1 MRNRSHTAASPG
13 EMSASR
19 TTGSRVEKSDRAVL
33 WLLLALGIALMLVAA
48 GTLRA
53 EETANRTDRISAA
66 LGPGSTLRIDNVSG
80 DVVAV
85 PGPQFSAVATIV
97 VVAPTKERAQEI
109 LEKVRLVQQRE
120 GKEFS
125 IETLWPESRW
135 RFERGRLARRRLSAR
150 CDDCRINARF
160 NVTIPPGVTAALE
173 TVNGDVTVKDLDGD
187 LDLETVNGK
196 VEARGVRRSLEAHTV
211 NGNLVAEAAA
221 APPGSS
227 IELQTVNGAVTLTLP
242 KDARFDLSASTMHG
256 SISSTFALPR
266 RTPEAD
272 DDLVR
277 NKRERRV
284 VVEAREDGTAV
295 VDLRDLEKELDESMR
310 DVEVE
315 IREAMQAVDEGVK
328 EGVRDG
334 VRGGVRDGV
343 QGGVRDGV
351 QGGVR
356 GGVRDGVRGGVR
368 DGVRGARTFR
378 ILDPRR
384 SYSGRVGE
392 GGASVR
398 LSAMNGSILLL
409 ASGTRSE
416 DARPV
421 VSERRSFA
429 LTIPRIHVHA
439 PEVKVRVPR
448 VRVAPEVVVA
458 PAPVVEPH
466 PGVHAFA
473 LEAPVVRGDIA
484 GDFLSTSGTSSYRI
498 GDVSGRVKIL
508 THSGE
513 IVVGSAGAGADVK
526 TLGGDIRIGPVKG
539 DLAAQTLAGDVRAGS
554 VSGAARV
561 ETSGGNIRI
570 GRVDGWLQARTGG
583 GDIVVPV
590 VVGAVA
596 AMTAGGDVRI
606 TVASR
611 ELKNGVTIQS
621 GGGDVTLTLPS
632 DFRGDFDLT
641 VTDAD
646 PSETAIRSDFPEISI
661 SSREGT
667 VRGTGTVNG
676 GGERVR
682 VQTTSGTIRLRRGP
696 AAGK

>member
-1 MRNRSHTAASPG
+1 MRNRNDAAASPG
-13 EMSASR
+13 EMSAPR
-19 TTGSRVEKSDRAVL
+19 TGGNRFGESDRAVL
-33 WLLLALGIALMLVAA
+33 WVLLALGLALMLVAA
-48 GTLRA
+48 GTLHA

-66 LGPGSTLRIDNVSG
+66 LAPGSTLRIDNVSG
-80 DVVAV
+80 DVVAA

-109 LEKVRLVQQRE
+109 LEKVRLVQLRE
-120 GKEFS
+120 GNEFS

-135 RFERGRLARRRLSAR
+135 RFDRGRLARRRLSAR

-196 VEARGVRRSLEAHTV
+196 VEARGLRRSLEAHAV
-211 NGNLVAEAAA
+211 NGNLVAEAVA

-242 KDARFDLSASTMHG
+242 KDARFDMSASTMHG

-277 NKRERRV
+277 NKRARRV
-284 VVEAREDGTAV
+284 VVADREDGTAL

-310 DVEVE
+310 DVDVE
-315 IREAMQAVDEGVK
+315 IRESMRAVDEGVK
-328 EGVRDG
+328 DGVREGVRD
-334 VRGGVRDGV
+334 
-343 QGGVRDGV
+343 
-351 QGGVR
+351 
-356 GGVRDGVRGGVR
+356 GVRDGVRGGVR

-384 SYSGRVGE
+384 SYSGRIGE

-429 LTIPRIHVHA
+429 VTIPRIHVHA
-439 PEVKVRVPR
+439 PDVKVRVPR
-448 VRVAPEVVVA
+448 VRVAPVVVVA
-458 PAPVVEPH
+458 PAPVVEVRPH
-466 PGVHAFA
+466 GGVHAFA

-526 TLGGDIRIGPVKG
+526 TLGGDIQIGPVKG

-561 ETSGGNIRI
+561 ETSGGDIRI
-570 GRVDGWLQARTGG
+570 GRVDGGLRARTGG

-590 VVGAVA
+590 VIGAVA
-596 AMTAGGDVRI
+596 ATTAGGDVRI
-606 TVASR
+606 AVASR

-641 VTDAD
+641 VTEAD

-661 SSREGT
+661 SRREGT
-667 VRGTGTVNG
+667 VRGTGAVNG
-676 GGERVR
+676 GGEKVR

>member
-1 MRNRSHTAASPG
+1 MRNRSDTAASPG

-19 TTGSRVEKSDRAVL
+19 TTGSRVEKSDSAVF
-33 WLLLALGIALMLVAA
+33 WLLLALGVALMLVAA

-53 EETANRTDRISAA
+53 EETASRTDRISAA
-66 LGPGSTLRIDNVSG
+66 LAPGSTLRIDNVSG
-80 DVVAV
+80 DVVAA

-109 LEKVRLVQQRE
+109 LEKVRLVQLRE
-120 GKEFS
+120 GNEFS

-135 RFERGRLARRRLSAR
+135 RFDRGRLARRRLSAR

-196 VEARGVRRSLEAHTV
+196 VEARGVRRSLEAHAV
-211 NGNLVAEAAA
+211 NGNLVAEAVA

-242 KDARFDLSASTMHG
+242 KDARFDMSASTMHG

-277 NKRERRV
+277 NKRARRV
-284 VVEAREDGTAV
+284 VVADREDGTAL

-310 DVEVE
+310 DVDVE
-315 IREAMQAVDEGVK
+315 IRESMRAVDEGVK
-328 EGVRDG
+328 DGVREGVRD
-334 VRGGVRDGV
+334 
-343 QGGVRDGV
+343 
-351 QGGVR
+351 
-356 GGVRDGVRGGVR
+356 GVRDGVRGGVR

-384 SYSGRVGE
+384 SYSGRIGE

-429 LTIPRIHVHA
+429 VTIPRIHVHA
-439 PEVKVRVPR
+439 PDVKVRVPR
-448 VRVAPEVVVA
+448 VRVAPVVVVA
-458 PAPVVEPH
+458 PAPVVEVRPH
-466 PGVHAFA
+466 GGVHAFA

-526 TLGGDIRIGPVKG
+526 TLGGDIQIGPVKG

-561 ETSGGNIRI
+561 ETSGGDIRI
-570 GRVDGWLQARTGG
+570 GRVDGGLRARTGG

-596 AMTAGGDVRI
+596 ATTAGGDVRI
-606 TVASR
+606 AVASR

-641 VTDAD
+641 VTEAD

-661 SSREGT
+661 SRREGT
-667 VRGTGTVNG
+667 VRGTGAVNG
-676 GGERVR
+676 GGEKVR

>member
-1 MRNRSHTAASPG
+1 MRNRSDTAASPG

-19 TTGSRVEKSDRAVL
+19 TTGSRVEKSDSAVF
-33 WLLLALGIALMLVAA
+33 WLLLALGVALMLVAA

-53 EETANRTDRISAA
+53 EETASRTDRISAA
-66 LGPGSTLRIDNVSG
+66 LAPGSTLRIDNVSG

-97 VVAPTKERAQEI
+97 VAAPTKERAQEI
-109 LEKVRLVQQRE
+109 LEKVRLVQLRE
-120 GKEFS
+120 GNEFS

-135 RFERGRLARRRLSAR
+135 RFDRGRLARRRLSAR

-173 TVNGDVTVKDLDGD
+173 TVNGDVTVRDLDGD

-196 VEARGVRRSLEAHTV
+196 VEVRGVRRSLEAHTV
-211 NGNLVAEAAA
+211 NGNLVAEAVA

-242 KDARFDLSASTMHG
+242 KDARFDVSASTMHG

-272 DDLVR
+272 EDLVR
-277 NKRERRV
+277 NKRQLETRARRV
-284 VVEAREDGTAV
+284 VVEDREDGTAL

-310 DVEVE
+310 DVDVE
-315 IREAMQAVDEGVK
+315 IRESMRAVDEGVK
-328 EGVRDG
+328 DGVREGVKDGVREGVRD
-334 VRGGVRDGV
+334 
-343 QGGVRDGV
+343 
-351 QGGVR
+351 
-356 GGVRDGVRGGVR
+356 GVR

-384 SYSGRVGE
+384 SYSGRIGE
-392 GGASVR
+392 GGSSVR

-429 LTIPRIHVHA
+429 VTIPRIRVHA

-448 VRVAPEVVVA
+448 VRVAPVVVVA
-458 PAPVVEPH
+458 PAPVVEVRPH
-466 PGVHAFA
+466 GGVHAFA

-526 TLGGDIRIGPVKG
+526 TLGGDIQIGPVKG

-561 ETSGGNIRI
+561 ETSGGDIRI
-570 GRVDGWLQARTGG
+570 GRVDGGLRARTGG

-596 AMTAGGDVRI
+596 ATTAGGDVRI
-606 TVASR
+606 AVASR

-621 GGGDVTLTLPS
+621 GGGDITLTLPS

-641 VTDAD
+641 VTEAD
-646 PSETAIRSDFPEISI
+646 SSETAIRSDFSEISI

-667 VRGTGTVNG
+667 VRGTGAVNG
-676 GGERVR
+676 GGEKVR

>member
-1 MRNRSHTAASPG
+1 
-13 EMSASR
+13 
-19 TTGSRVEKSDRAVL
+19 
-33 WLLLALGIALMLVAA
+33 MLVAA

-53 EETANRTDRISAA
+53 EETASRTDRISAA
-66 LGPGSTLRIDNVSG
+66 LAPGSTLRIDNVSG
-80 DVVAV
+80 DVVAA

-109 LEKVRLVQQRE
+109 LEKVRLVQLRE
-120 GKEFS
+120 GNEFS

-135 RFERGRLARRRLSAR
+135 RFDRGRLARRRLSAR

-196 VEARGVRRSLEAHTV
+196 VEARGVRRSLEAHAV
-211 NGNLVAEAAA
+211 NGNLVAEAVA

-242 KDARFDLSASTMHG
+242 KDARFDMSASTMHG

-277 NKRERRV
+277 NKRARRV
-284 VVEAREDGTAV
+284 VVADREDGTAL

-310 DVEVE
+310 DVDVE
-315 IREAMQAVDEGVK
+315 IRESMRAVDEGVK
-328 EGVRDG
+328 DGVREGVRD
-334 VRGGVRDGV
+334 
-343 QGGVRDGV
+343 
-351 QGGVR
+351 
-356 GGVRDGVRGGVR
+356 GVRDGVRGGVR

-384 SYSGRVGE
+384 SYSGRIGE

-429 LTIPRIHVHA
+429 VTIPRIHVHA
-439 PEVKVRVPR
+439 PDVKVRVPR
-448 VRVAPEVVVA
+448 VRVAPVVVVA
-458 PAPVVEPH
+458 PAPVVEVRPH
-466 PGVHAFA
+466 GGVHAFA

-526 TLGGDIRIGPVKG
+526 TLGGDIQIGPVKG
-539 DLAAQTLAGDVRAGS
+539 DLAAQTLAGDVSAGS

-561 ETSGGNIRI
+561 ETSGGDIRI
-570 GRVDGWLQARTGG
+570 GRVDGGLRARTGG

-590 VVGAVA
+590 VVGSVA
-596 AMTAGGDVRI
+596 ATTAGGDVRI
-606 TVASR
+606 AVASR

-641 VTDAD
+641 VTEAD

-661 SSREGT
+661 SRREGT
-667 VRGTGTVNG
+667 VRGTGAVNG
-676 GGERVR
+676 GGEKVR